1 MSAQTNIYVSLRG
14 NDAYSGTQI
23 KPFATIHKA
32 VEVARKTRG
41 PVVVKLFGG
50 TYNIMRPVVFTSADG
65 RKTNESLTITNVESQ
80 KVIISGGAPLKN
92 LMWKKMENGIWQTTI
107 QQDLIFD
114 QLFVN
119 GQLQR
124 MARYP
129 NFDPTARFFGR
140 DGG

>member
-1 MSAQTNIYVSLRG
+1 MFFWWPIGLSAQTNIYVSLRG

-92 LMWKKMENGIWQTTI
+92 LMWKKMEKGIALMCSHLSKTGS
-107 QQDLIFD
+107 
-114 QLFVN
+114 N
-119 GQLQR
+119 P
-124 MARYP
+124 A
-129 NFDPTARFFGR
+129 N
-140 DGG
+140 